1 MHAYATCCRSGS
13 RSGLS
18 IVVLFTGLMT
28 GCITMDIPPDKVRP
42 LDAYPLK
49 VEQQGLTIAVSALGR
64 KEAKEVFGTDLLDD
78 GVLPILIMAENRN
91 PSTSFVLA
99 KSKVLV
105 ADANAVPSGK
115 TGVGQTKEAVG
126 GVLSAAGVILM
137 SPLALVGTKLSSDA
151 GTVSHGMGLKEL
163 QSHTVDPGQQVHG
176 YVYVP
181 ISTEVR
187 GKQVNLRAT
196 IEATDTSNFKSMTFD
211 IPINN
216 AVK

>member
-1 MHAYATCCRSGS
+1 MHAYATCCRLGS

-18 IVVLFTGLMT
+18 IIVLVTGLMA
-28 GCITMDIPPDKVRP
+28 GCMTMDIPADKIQP
-42 LDAYPLK
+42 LSAYPVKL
-49 VEQQGLTIAVSALGR
+49 EQQGLTIAVNALNK
-64 KEAKEVFGTDLLDD
+64 KEIDAVFGTNLLDD
-78 GVLPILIMAENRN
+78 GILPVLVVAENRN
-91 PSTSFVLA
+91 PSTSFVLP
-99 KSKVLV
+99 KNKVVV
-105 ADANAVPSGK
+105 ADANAVSSGK

-126 GVLSAAGVILM
+126 DTLSAAGVLLM

-181 ISTEVR
+181 ISKEAR
-187 GKQVNLRAT
+187 GKQVNLRAI